1 MFYDEINV
9 KGDNSDD
16 SNVATDTDAN
26 SIDYEKLEDSFYNAL
41 DKYYKDNKNEN
52 ISAAATKSSNNMNAF
67 DLSGT
72 VAFASS
78 TDAKYYTC
86 QYVDSPGS
94 VAEQELGY
102 ILDIRNILLIFLFVY
117 FIISIYG
124 KLKSTLINYYERS

>member
-16 SNVATDTDAN
+16 STIATDTDAN
-26 SIDYEKLEDSFYNAL
+26 EIDYDKLEDSFYNAL
-41 DKYYKDNKNEN
+41 DKYYKDNKNESIN
-52 ISAAATKSSNNMNAF
+52 VSAAKVNNSQNAF

-72 VAFASS
+72 VDFASS
-78 TDAKYYTC
+78 TDAKLYTC
-86 QYVDSPGS
+86 QYVDSPSS

-102 ILDIRNILLIFLFVY
+102 LLDIRNILLIFLFVY